1 MAGKI
6 KFTLNP
12 QPTFKKEVK
21 MPIPGAGFVDV
32 EFTFKHRSKSEFK
45 EFMELAK
52 DQDDDTALVMD
63 VASGWELQEPFDK
76 EHVEKLVDSYVGAAR
91 AIFTT
96 YVDELIKARVG
107 N

>member
-12 QPTFKKEVK
+12 QPTFKQKVK

-32 EFTFKHRSKSEFK
+32 EFTFKHRTKTEFQ
-45 EFMELAK
+45 EFMEQVK
-52 DQDDDTALVMD
+52 DQTDDAALVMD
-63 VASGWELQEPFDK
+63 VASAWELEEPFDK
-76 EHVEKLVDSYVGAAR
+76 ANIEKLVDNYTGAAR

-96 YVDELIKARVG
+96 YLDEIMKARVG